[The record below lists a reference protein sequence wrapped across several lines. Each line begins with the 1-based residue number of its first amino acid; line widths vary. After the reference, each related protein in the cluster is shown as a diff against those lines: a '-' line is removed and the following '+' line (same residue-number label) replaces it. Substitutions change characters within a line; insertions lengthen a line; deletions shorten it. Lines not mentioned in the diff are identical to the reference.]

1 MYFFYVLYSLKDHRL
16 YKGVTMDVNKR
27 LEEHN
32 SGRTKSTKSRRPF
45 VLLYF
50 EEYPEKTLA
59 LKREN
64 WAKTLDGGSQ
74 LKLKLIELGLLTVN
88 GIIKRK
94 DSE

>member
-1 MYFFYVLYSLKDHRL
+1 
-16 YKGVTMDVNKR
+16 MDVNKR

-59 LKREN
+59 LKREK
-64 WAKTLDGGSQ
+64 WSKTLDGGSQ
-74 LKLKLIELGLLTVN
+74 LKLKLMELGLLTVN
-88 GIIKRK
+88 GIIKGEN
-94 DSE
+94 SE